1 MLETR
6 FHGNVVPGGDYR
18 IAKYL
23 AELAPDSEQYH
34 TVNSMIEFDEG
45 MFEDAISEAKLA
57 IEINPN
63 LMRAHG
69 FYGWYL
75 ELVHGDA
82 EAALQEYKKAEQIGP
97 PDMTIQTI
105 MAEPYY
111 MEHKFDLAIKQL
123 SKAIQ
128 LDPNATEPHEHLSEV
143 YEADKQ
149 YGNAID
155 EHEVWRLLSGD
166 DPTTTTNWHQNMR
179 SILRDKGPRGWWQAQ
194 LDGQRKYPHVDPY
207 WMAQINARLGN
218 TNQVFSLLSLA
229 YVERNRQ
236 MIYLLEDD
244 HWDEYRSY
252 QWFKDLLDKVGLHP
266 SSDAVR

>member
-1 MLETR
+1 ML
-6 FHGNVVPGGDYR
+6 
-18 IAKYL
+18 
-23 AELAPDSEQYH
+23 
-34 TVNSMIEFDEG
+34 
-45 MFEDAISEAKLA
+45 EDAISEAKLA
-57 IEINPN
+57 IKINPN

-69 FYGWYL
+69 LYGWYL

-82 EAALQEYKKAEQIGP
+82 EAALREYKKAEQIGP
-97 PDMTIQTI
+97 PDTIIQTI
-105 MAEPYY
+105 MADPYY

-123 SKAIQ
+123 SRATQ
-128 LDPNATEPHEHLSEV
+128 LDPNAAEPHERLSEA

-149 YGNAID
+149 YEKAID

-166 DPTTTTNWHQNMR
+166 APTTTTNWHQNIR
-179 SILRDKGPRGWWQAQ
+179 SILRNKGPQGWWQAQ